1 LTPFYGQTGGWGR
14 SFSKIEEVLPSKAAR
29 FAVNWRRI
37 KLYCVIEITKSEG
50 G

>member
-1 LTPFYGQTGGWGR
+1 
-14 SFSKIEEVLPSKAAR
+14 LPSKAAR